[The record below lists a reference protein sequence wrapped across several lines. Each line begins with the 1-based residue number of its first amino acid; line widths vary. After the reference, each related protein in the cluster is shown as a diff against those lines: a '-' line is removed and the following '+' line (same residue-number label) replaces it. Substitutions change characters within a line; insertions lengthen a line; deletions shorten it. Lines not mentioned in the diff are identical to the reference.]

1 MINFCRT
8 LQERFYI
15 ESFATN
21 FSNVLRENFVL
32 PSLPLLSSYS
42 SDSLPS
48 VAVSVPLAS
57 YILFIPSVPPLTV
70 FLLPSLLYVL
80 SLLLLFLFHL
90 ERIKEIKR
98 VKEVKEVQ
106 GGRGVIGYKDSEE
119 E

>member
-42 SDSLPS
+42 SVSLPS

-57 YILFIPSVPPLTV
+57 YILFIPSVPSLTV

-80 SLLLLFLFHL
+80 SGLSLFLLAVF
-90 ERIKEIKR
+90 
-98 VKEVKEVQ
+98 VS
-106 GGRGVIGYKDSEE
+106 YDSSTSLYFLYLFNSLDFFDSL
-119 E
+119 